1 MHNDLNGYQG
11 KTVYNRTTN
20 LFFHSDPSISYYVLP
35 CLVRTSRK
43 CPNHWASGSS
53 GKTKTCILVNIEEII
68 NFLVF
73 ITSGD
78 NYKNINWILGRGEE
92 KMHTSLSR
100 SHSLTT
106 TRRIKQ
112 LHDIRFTS
120 LISFQSTLWHPT

>member
-11 KTVYNRTTN
+11 KTLYNRTTN
-20 LFFHSDPSISYYVLP
+20 LFFPHRSIHFLLYSALP
-35 CLVRTSRK
+35 GENFQK

-53 GKTKTCILVNIEEII
+53 GKTKTCILVNIEEIV

-100 SHSLTT
+100 LHSLTT

-120 LISFQSTLWHPT
+120 LISFQSTLRHPT